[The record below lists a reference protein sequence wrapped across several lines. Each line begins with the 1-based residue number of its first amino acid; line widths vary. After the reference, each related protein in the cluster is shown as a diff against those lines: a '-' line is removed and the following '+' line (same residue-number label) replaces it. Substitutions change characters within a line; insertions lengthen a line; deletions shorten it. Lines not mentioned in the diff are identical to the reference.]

1 MRIPLLDLQPQHAGL
16 RDDLLAALT
25 RVLDSNQFILG
36 PEVPR
41 LEEAVARLCGVAYGI
56 GVSSGTD
63 ALLASLM
70 ALEIGPGDLVLTT
83 PYTFFA
89 TMGTVLRLG
98 ARPIFVDIEPQS
110 FNLDP
115 DRLAEALA
123 ADARGGRQIKAIIP
137 VHLFGQCADM
147 GRILPLA
154 AQYGVPVIE
163 DAAQAIGAAC
173 PLVGDTGA
181 VSWRQAGSMGLAGCF
196 SFFPSKNLGCLGDG
210 GMIVTDDAELAE
222 SLRTLRNHGAKPK
235 YMHGRV
241 GGNFRLDTI
250 QAAVLEVKLGH
261 LEDWHRARTEN
272 ARRYRELFAVAGLA
286 GTVQLP
292 EELYAGQPGAEG
304 QLHHIYNQF
313 VIRCPERDALQR
325 HLLQHEI
332 GCEVY
337 YPLALH
343 QQACLAGAGYEGQ
356 CFPVAEA
363 AARESLALPIY
374 PGLTDEMQRVVVE
387 TIAAFFAS

>member
-16 RDDLLAALT
+16 RDDLLAVIT
-25 RVLDSNQFILG
+25 RVLDNNQFILG

-41 LEEAVARLCGVAYGI
+41 LEGAVARLCGVAHGI

-98 ARPIFVDIEPQS
+98 ARPIFVDIEPRG
-110 FNLDP
+110 FNIDP
-115 DRLAEALA
+115 EQLAEALA
-123 ADARGGRQIKAIIP
+123 ADTRVGRRIKAIIP

-147 GRILPLA
+147 ARILPLA
-154 AQYGVPVIE
+154 ARYGVPVIE

-173 PLVGDTGA
+173 PLSGDDGG
-181 VSWRQAGSMGLAGCF
+181 VCWHQAGGMGLMGCF
-196 SFFPSKNLGCLGDG
+196 SFFPSKNLGGIGDG
-210 GMIVTDDAELAE
+210 GMIVTNDAELAE
-222 SLRTLRNHGAKPK
+222 CLRTLRNHGAKPK

-250 QAAVLEVKLGH
+250 QAAVLEVKLQH
-261 LEDWHRARTEN
+261 LADWHRARAEN
-272 ARRYRELFAVAGLA
+272 ARRYRELFAAAGLI
-286 GTVQLP
+286 GTIRLP

-313 VIRCPERDALQR
+313 VIRCSERDALQR

-343 QQACLAGAGYEGQ
+343 QQACLAGGGYEGLS
-356 CFPVAEA
+356 FPVAET
-363 AARESLALPIY
+363 AARESLALPVY
-374 PGLTDEMQRVVVE
+374 PGLTHEMQQVVVE
-387 TIAAFFAS
+387 TIASFFAP